1 MYLVFDTETTG
12 LPQRWNAPIED
23 VDNWPRVV
31 QLAWQLHAADGSLME
46 AKDFLVRPEG
56 FNIPFG
62 AQKVHG
68 ISTQLAQSQGHPMS
82 EVLDAFEAALAQT
95 RYMIGHNLRFDL
107 QVMGAEFVRLTRN
120 HGKLQLPVLD
130 TCTQAT
136 AQVTQIVGGKGSGFK
151 IPKLT
156 ELHAHLFSDDFAEAH
171 NASAD
176 VEASARCFWELVRRG
191 HWSPEQIGWDGA
203 TLRAYQEAHP
213 APIAGIGLAHR
224 NLQEESARLAAGGA
238 SNTAQPPAPQP
249 PEVPSSAPAVEAT
262 SVETDAGSRVG
273 HPGGEE
279 QDGVAEPGVAPHFFH
294 IHAHSQFSILQAT
307 AKVPAMVERAVSD
320 GQPAVALTDLGNMMG
335 AFQFVKAVSDY
346 NKSRPESRPE
356 LKAIVGYEAYV
367 CRDRTDKSQKDDGY
381 QIPLLAKN
389 KTGYHNLAKLSSSAF
404 IEGFYY
410 VPRIDK
416 DLLAAH
422 REGVMCTTGGLYG
435 EVPSLILNVG
445 EKQAEE
451 AFLWYKEQFGEDFY
465 AEINRHGL
473 PEEDVINEVLL
484 RFCQSHGV
492 RAIAANNAF
501 YIDQSE
507 SEAHDVLLC
516 VKENEKKATP
526 IGRGRGF
533 RYGFPNDQFYLPTRA
548 QMAERFAD
556 APDLL
561 DALAEITAKV
571 ENYPLAREVLLP
583 KFAIPEAFLDPK
595 DEQDGGKRGEN
606 AYLRHLAFEGAKGR
620 YTEIT
625 SEIEERLHFEL
636 ETIERTGYPG
646 YFLIVQ
652 DFCRAARDMGVSV
665 GPGRGSAAGS
675 AVAYCIGITNVDPI
689 RYDLLFERFLNPD
702 RVSLPDIDID
712 FDDRGRDKVIQYVID
727 KYGSSQVA
735 QIITYGSMAA
745 KSAIKDA
752 ARALDLTFDEADR
765 LTKQVPDNQSLAKIL
780 GLDDKA
786 LREQFRGE
794 DYEKAQALRTMM
806 AQKDASGETL
816 TKAKVLEGSLRNT
829 GIHACGVIITP
840 TDIRELIPVATAKD
854 SEMWCTQFDN
864 AVVESAGLLKMD
876 FLGLKTLTLI
886 KDAVALVKKR
896 HGVELD
902 MEAIPMDDTRTYE
915 LFQRGETVGI
925 FQYES
930 PGMQKHLKDLKP
942 TVFGDLIAMNAL
954 YRPGPLE
961 YIPSFIRRKHGVE
974 QITYDLADMEEN
986 IQETYGITVYQEQ
999 VMLLSQKLAGF
1010 TKGEADVL
1018 RKAMGK
1024 KLRDVLDKMKPK
1036 FVAGG
1041 AERGHDAAILEKIW
1055 KDWEAFASYA
1065 FNKSHSTCYAWIA
1078 YQTAYLK
1085 AHYPAEYMA
1094 AVLSNNMN
1102 DIKQVSFFMEEC
1114 KRMKLDVLGPDVNES
1129 DATFTVNE
1137 QGAVRFGLLGMRG
1150 VGGSAVEFLLQD
1162 RQEKGPY
1169 ESVFDMAR
1177 RVDLRVVNKGT
1188 WEALALGGGFD
1199 SFPGMHRALLFA
1211 DEQGDGKNFLEK
1223 VRRYGQGFQDQENSA
1238 QVSLFGEESG
1248 VDIPEPELP
1257 EVPEW
1262 NTMELLK
1269 REKDVN
1275 GIYLSAHPLDTYR
1288 YEIKT
1293 FAKNRVSELEDLD
1306 AFVQGAGSRDF
1317 AVAGLISNVNLRTT
1331 RTGKEMGSFTL
1342 EDHEGSRE
1350 FVLFGQS
1357 FLDFRSFFVNDLM
1370 VLVRGRVQKQS
1381 WARDDANARM
1391 FADISKIYLLH
1402 ELFEREA
1409 RSLSLFAAVEDVQP
1423 ERWAELA
1430 GILKKYPGK
1439 NRVIFHVMD
1448 PVTRTQIKMPSRDWS
1463 TGVDRH
1469 LLEELDSLSHFH
1481 AAVKTETA

>member
-46 AKDFLVRPEG
+46 AKEFLVRPEG

-68 ISTQLAQSQGHPMS
+68 ISTALAQAQGHPMS
-82 EVLDAFEAALAQT
+82 EVLDAFEQALAQT

-156 ELHAHLFSDDFAEAH
+156 ELHAHLFSDGFAEAH

-203 TLRAYQEAHP
+203 TLQAFQQAHP
-213 APIAGIGLAHR
+213 APIAGIGLVHR
-224 NLQEESARLAAGGA
+224 NLQEESARLAAGEPAGA
-238 SNTAQPPAPQP
+238 SPALVPQI
-249 PEVPSSAPAVEAT
+249 PEVPSSEHTVEAS
-262 SVETDAGSRVG
+262 SVGTEASSREDQPGMEDG
-273 HPGGEE
+273 HGESKP
-279 QDGVAEPGVAPHFFH
+279 DVAPHFFH

-307 AKVPAMVERAVSD
+307 AKVPAMVQRAVSD

-346 NKSRPESRPE
+346 NKSRPESSPE

-367 CRDRTDKSQKDDGY
+367 CRDRADRSQKDDGY

-389 KTGYHNLAKLSSSAF
+389 KIAYHNLAKLSSAAF
-404 IEGFYY
+404 IDGFYY

-484 RFCQSHGV
+484 RFCQTHGV

-501 YIDQSE
+501 YIDQAE

-533 RYGFPNDQFYLPTRA
+533 RYGFPNDQFYLPTRT

-556 APDLL
+556 APELL
-561 DALAEITAKV
+561 DALAEVSAKV

-583 KFAIPEAFLDPK
+583 KFDIPSDFIQPEDA
-595 DEQDGGKRGEN
+595 EDGGKRGEN
-606 AYLRHLAFEGAKGR
+606 AYLRHLAYEGAKGR
-620 YTEIT
+620 YSDITPEIQD
-625 SEIEERLHFEL
+625 RLDFEL
-636 ETIERTGYPG
+636 ATIERTGYPG

-652 DFCRAARDMGVSV
+652 DFCRAARDMDVSV

-689 RYDLLFERFLNPD
+689 RYNLLFERFLNPD

-780 GLDDKA
+780 GLDDKS

-794 DYEKAQALRTMM
+794 DYEKAQVLRTMM
-806 AQKDASGETL
+806 AQKDPSGETL

-854 SEMWCTQFDN
+854 SDMWCTQYDN

-902 MEAIPMDDTRTYE
+902 MEAIPIDDAPTYE

-961 YIPSFIRRKHGVE
+961 YIPSFIRRKHGIE
-974 QITYDLADMEEN
+974 PIAYDLADMEEN
-986 IQETYGITVYQEQ
+986 LQETYGITVYQEQ

-1041 AERGHDAAILEKIW
+1041 AERGHDATILEKIW

-1129 DATFTVNE
+1129 DSTFTVNE
-1137 QGAVRFGLLGMRG
+1137 KGAVRFGLLGMRG
-1150 VGGSAVEFLLQD
+1150 VGGSAVEFLLKE
-1162 RQEKGPY
+1162 REEKGPY
-1169 ESVFDMAR
+1169 QSIFDMAR

-1188 WEALALGGGFD
+1188 WEALAFGGGFD

-1211 DEQGDGKNFLEK
+1211 EENGDGKNFLEK

-1238 QVSLFGEESG
+1238 QVSLFGEDSG
-1248 VDIPEPELP
+1248 VDIP
-1257 EVPEW
+1257 
-1262 NTMELLK
+1262 
-1269 REKDVN
+1269 
-1275 GIYLSAHPLDTYR
+1275 
-1288 YEIKT
+1288 
-1293 FAKNRVSELEDLD
+1293 
-1306 AFVQGAGSRDF
+1306 
-1317 AVAGLISNVNLRTT
+1317 
-1331 RTGKEMGSFTL
+1331 
-1342 EDHEGSRE
+1342 
-1350 FVLFGQS
+1350 
-1357 FLDFRSFFVNDLM
+1357 
-1370 VLVRGRVQKQS
+1370 
-1381 WARDDANARM
+1381 
-1391 FADISKIYLLH
+1391 
-1402 ELFEREA
+1402 
-1409 RSLSLFAAVEDVQP
+1409 SLSS
-1423 ERWAELA
+1423 
-1430 GILKKYPGK
+1430 LKSPSGTPWSSSSA
-1439 NRVIFHVMD
+1439 R
-1448 PVTRTQIKMPSRDWS
+1448 KMS
-1463 TGVDRH
+1463 TGFISVLIRWTATAMKSRR
-1469 LLEELDSLSHFH
+1469 LR
-1481 AAVKTETA
+1481 KTV

>member
-12 LPQRWNAPIED
+12 LPLRWNAPIED

-31 QLAWQLHAADGSLME
+31 QLAWQLHAADGRLIES
-46 AKDFLVRPEG
+46 KDFLVCPDG

-68 ISTQLAQSQGHPMS
+68 ISTALAQSQGHAMS
-82 EVLDAFEAALAQT
+82 DVLDAFEQALAQT
-95 RYMIGHNLRFDL
+95 RFMIGHNLRFDL

-120 HGKLQLPVLD
+120 HSKLQVPVLD

-136 AQVTQIVGGKGSGFK
+136 AKVTQIVGGKGSGFK

-156 ELHAHLFSDDFAEAH
+156 ELHAFLFSDHFAEAH

-176 VEASARCFWELVRRG
+176 VEATARCFWELVRRG
-191 HWSPEQIGWDGA
+191 HWSCEQIGWDGA
-203 TLRAYQEAHP
+203 TLQAFQEAHP
-213 APIAGIGLAHR
+213 HPMPGVGLVHR
-224 NLQEESARLAAGGA
+224 NLQEESARLVSGTGRPVEIAPAFELPVAPHEAAGILAGA
-238 SNTAQPPAPQP
+238 DGTHTD
-249 PEVPSSAPAVEAT
+249 EVPKPS
-262 SVETDAGSRVG
+262 
-273 HPGGEE
+273 
-279 QDGVAEPGVAPHFFH
+279 VAPHFFH
-294 IHAHSQFSILQAT
+294 LHAHSQFSILQAT
-307 AKVPAMVERAVSD
+307 AKVPAMVQRAVAD

-335 AFQFVKAVSDY
+335 AFQFVKAVSEY
-346 NKSRPESRPE
+346 NKSRPEDKPE
-356 LKAIVGYEAYV
+356 LKAIVGYEAYI
-367 CRDRTDKSQKDDGY
+367 CRDRTDKSQKDDGH

-416 DLLAAH
+416 NLLSAH
-422 REGVMCTTGGLYG
+422 TEGVLCTTGGLYG

-451 AFLWYKEQFGEDFY
+451 AFLWYKELFGTDFY

-473 PEEDVINEVLL
+473 PEEQVINEVLL
-484 RFCQSHGV
+484 RFCQTHGV
-492 RAIAANNAF
+492 QAVAANNAF
-501 YIDQSE
+501 YIDQAE

-516 VKENEKKATP
+516 VKENEKQATP

-556 APDLL
+556 APELL
-561 DALAEITAKV
+561 DTLQEVSDKV
-571 ENYPLAREVLLP
+571 ENYALAREVLLP
-583 KFAIPEAFLDPK
+583 KFDIPNEFTHPEDARDN
-595 DEQDGGKRGEN
+595 GKRGEN
-606 AYLRHLAFEGAKGR
+606 AYLRHLTLEGAKGR
-620 YTEIT
+620 YTPITPEIQ
-625 SEIEERLHFEL
+625 ERLDFEL
-636 ETIERTGYPG
+636 GTIERTGYPG

-652 DFCRAARDMGVSV
+652 DFCRAARDMDVSV

-712 FDDRGRDKVIQYVID
+712 FDDRGRDKVIQYVIQ

-752 ARALDLTFDEADR
+752 ARALDLTFEEADR

-806 AQKDASGETL
+806 AQKDPSGETL

-840 TDIRELIPVATAKD
+840 IDIRELIPVATAKD

-886 KDAVALVKKR
+886 KDAVALVQKR
-896 HGVELD
+896 HGVALD
-902 MEAIPMDDTRTYE
+902 MEAIPIDDPLTYE

-930 PGMQKHLKDLKP
+930 PGMQKHLKELKP

-974 QITYDLADMEEN
+974 RITYDLADMEEN
-986 IQETYGITVYQEQ
+986 LQETYGITVYQEQ

-1041 AERGHDAAILEKIW
+1041 AERGHDATVLEKIW

-1114 KRMKLDVLGPDVNES
+1114 KRMKLNVLGPDVNES
-1129 DATFTVNE
+1129 EGTFTVNAH
-1137 QGAVRFGLLGMRG
+1137 GSVRFGLLGMRG
-1150 VGGSAVEFLLQD
+1150 VGGSAVDFLLQD
-1162 RQEKGPY
+1162 RHKKGPY
-1169 ESVFDMAR
+1169 HSIFDMAR

-1199 SFPGMHRALLFA
+1199 SFPGMHRALLLA
-1211 DEQGDGKNFLEK
+1211 EENPDGKNFLEK

-1257 EVPEW
+1257 EVATW
-1262 NTMELLK
+1262 NSLELLK
-1269 REKDVN
+1269 REKEVN
-1275 GIYLSAHPLDTYR
+1275 GIFLSAHPLDTFR

-1306 AFVQGAGSRDF
+1306 VFAQGAGSRDF
-1317 AVAGLISNVNLRTT
+1317 AVAGLVSNVTLRTT

-1357 FLDFRSFFVNDLM
+1357 FLDFRSFFVHDLM

-1381 WARDDANARM
+1381 WTRDDMNARM
-1391 FADISKIYLLH
+1391 FADISKICLLS

-1409 RSLSLFAAVEDVQP
+1409 RTLSLFAAVDEVQP
-1423 ERWAELA
+1423 ERWSELA

-1448 PVTRTQIKMPSRDWS
+1448 PVTRTQVKMPSRDWS
-1463 TGVDRH
+1463 ARVDRH
-1469 LLEELDSLSHFH
+1469 LLEELDGLSHFH
-1481 AAVKTETA
+1481 AAVKTEMA